1 MEGVLLASLVCN
13 GFLIG
18 VVLIMFKGASTMDR
32 EMKMLKAFSSALID
46 FTEEQTGK
54 TTREVQHLFTI
65 FMDKR
70 KKKGD

>member
-18 VVLIMFKGASTMDR
+18 VVLIMYKGASVMDR
-32 EMKMLKAFSSALID
+32 EVKMLKAFSSAMID

-54 TTREVQHLFTI
+54 TTKEVQRLFNN

-70 KKKGD
+70 KTKGD

>member
-1 MEGVLLASLVCN
+1 MEGILIASLVCN

-32 EMKMLKAFSSALID
+32 EVKMLKAFSSAMID

-54 TTREVQHLFTI
+54 TTKEVQSLFNT

-70 KKKGD
+70 KKKGE